1 VGHGVAFFL
10 SSSFIM
16 ALQTTLTTKCCIVGG
31 GPAGMMLGFLLAR
44 AGIEVI
50 VLEKHADFFRDFRGD
65 TIHPSTM
72 QIMHELGLLD
82 DFLKVPHQEVKQ
94 IGAVFNNILIQI
106 ADFTHLDV
114 AKPVLGLMPQWDFL
128 KFVQKHASKYPGFKL
143 IMNANV
149 TDIIKEN
156 GRITGVKVEANDGL
170 KEIYASLVVGT
181 DGRRSTVREKAALN
195 VIQSGVPIDILWF
208 RLSRQESDPEQTV
221 GRFDN
226 GRIMI
231 LINREEYWQCGYIID
246 KGGYAKIQEKG
257 ITVFRETLTQLSPF
271 LSNRVEELKSWDDVK
286 LLTVDIDHLEKWHTE
301 GLLCIGDAAHAMS
314 PVGGVGIN
322 LAIQDAVAAAN
333 ILYKPLQQNV
343 VISEGTLASIQKRR
357 EFPTKI
363 IQKLQIT
370 IQNGISSRREPD
382 NKDKKPPLVFRL
394 LTIFPILRRI
404 PARVIGMGIRPE
416 HVKTPE
422 VK

>member
-1 VGHGVAFFL
+1 
-10 SSSFIM
+10 
-16 ALQTTLTTKCCIVGG
+16 
-31 GPAGMMLGFLLAR
+31 MMLGFLLAR

-50 VLEKHADFFRDFRGD
+50 ILEKHADFFRDFRGD

-72 QIMHELGLLD
+72 QMMHELGLLD
-82 DFLKVPHQEVKQ
+82 DFLTVPHQEVKQ
-94 IGAVFNNILIQI
+94 LGAVFNNIPIQI
-106 ADFTHLDV
+106 ADFTHLKV

-128 KFVQKHASKYPGFKL
+128 KFVQKHASEYPGFTL

-156 GRITGVKVEANDGL
+156 GRVTGVKVDTNDGMQ
-170 KEIYASLVVGT
+170 EVYASLVVGT
-181 DGRRSTVREKAALN
+181 DGRRSTVREKAGLK
-195 VIQSGVPIDILWF
+195 VISSGVPIDVLWF
-208 RLSRQESDPEQTV
+208 RFSRQKIDPEQTF

-231 LINREEYWQCGYIID
+231 LINRDEYWQCGYIID
-246 KGGYAKIQEKG
+246 KGGYEIIQQQG
-257 ITVFRETLTQLSPF
+257 LVRFRETLAQLSPF
-271 LSNRVEELKSWDDVK
+271 LANRVDELKSWDDVK
-286 LLTVDIDHLEKWHTE
+286 LLTVDIDHLEKWYTD

-322 LAIQDAVAAAN
+322 LAIQDAIATAN
-333 ILYKPLQQNV
+333 ILCKPLQQNV
-343 VISEGTLASIQKRR
+343 VIGTKTLALVQKRR
-357 EFPTKI
+357 EFPTKV

-370 IQNGISSRREPD
+370 IQNGISNRRATG
-382 NKDKKPPLVFRL
+382 NTNKKPPLVFRL
-394 LTIFPILRRI
+394 LTRFPILQRI

-422 VK
+422 AK